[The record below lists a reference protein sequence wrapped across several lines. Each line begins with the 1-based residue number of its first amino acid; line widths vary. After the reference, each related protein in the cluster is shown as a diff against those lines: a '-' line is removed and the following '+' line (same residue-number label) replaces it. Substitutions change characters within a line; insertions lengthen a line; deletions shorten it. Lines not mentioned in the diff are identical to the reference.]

1 MTSSRGT
8 SLPLSTPTGME
19 GTTRSVDLA
28 REKAGLPETLI
39 SSLKGEYC
47 TQLKN
52 TLRRSAVDIPSCYY
66 IVSVKILIPRISLLN
81 VRIRYTINYR

>member
-28 REKAGLPETLI
+28 REKAGLPTLI

-52 TLRRSAVDIPSCYY
+52 TLRHAAVDIPSCYY